1 MRNVTSGCDNGAPFL
16 PWIMTM
22 FQAERERMPVRE
34 EEEEVEEGRWPSYDI
49 RSCNCYA
56 PDIGRGRVE
65 KRERYPKKD
74 SVKEELSF
82 ALEGGGGDF
91 FPEPQVSD
99 MYIYIYIYSRGFF
112 DFSIQSRAR
121 VSKNIGASFFVGRNR
136 DARHGQCC
144 NLT

>member
-1 MRNVTSGCDNGAPFL
+1 MRNVTSGCDNGAPSL

-56 PDIGRGRVE
+56 PDIGRGCVE

-82 ALEGGGGDF
+82 ALEGGGGGF

-99 MYIYIYIYSRGFF
+99 MYIYIYI
-112 DFSIQSRAR
+112 
-121 VSKNIGASFFVGRNR
+121 
-136 DARHGQCC
+136 
-144 NLT
+144 